1 MSKVPADH
9 IVKSIVIVLIVCCAI
24 TVLGTLIVLQSDDA
38 LQALTRILEGPLSQF
53 LVLPEHNII

>member
-38 LQALTRILEGPLSQF
+38 LQALTRILKEPLSQF